1 MVVTSTMAKLY
12 FHYSSMNAGKST
24 ALLQANHN
32 YGERGMSTMLFTA
45 KLDDRDGVGLIRSRI
60 GIDHRALVFAD
71 GDDLLET
78 VKSELEQR
86 PLDCILVDESQF
98 LTKSQVKQLA
108 KVVDEEGVPVLTY
121 GIRTDFLGETF
132 EGSKYLMAWSDEIK
146 EIKAICH
153 CGKKATMNARVDSNG
168 VMETEGAQIEIGGN
182 ERYVSLC
189 RSCFAQAETGLGNSS
204 S

>member
-1 MVVTSTMAKLY
+1 MAKLY

-32 YGERGMSTMLFTA
+32 YGERGMSTALFTA

-60 GIDHRALVFAD
+60 GIDHDALVFAD
-71 GDDLLET
+71 GDDLLEI
-78 VKSELEQR
+78 VREEMDKR
-86 PLDCILVDESQF
+86 PVDCVLIDEAQF
-98 LTKSQVKQLA
+98 LRKAQVLQLT
-108 KVVDEEGVPVLTY
+108 KVVDEQNVPVLTY

-132 EGSKYLMAWSDEIK
+132 EGSKYLMAWADEIK

-153 CGKKATMNARVDSNG
+153 CGKKATMNARIDSSG
-168 VMETEGAQIEIGGN
+168 KMETEGNQIEIGGN

-189 RSCFAQAETGLGNSS
+189 RSCFSKADTGPISR
-204 S
+204 